1 MKQRHVI
8 ERLWAVCAWQGGAVA
23 VERRRRGTT
32 WVGQCSA
39 GRCGAGEEEQCE
51 GLGLGRLFGV
61 SVAGLQMWLS
71 YWRGCRL
78 GEEGP
83 PVGALEHPYMLKSGR
98 AGVSSE
104 GDVVG
109 KVGGRR
115 LGVPCRPGGRCQ
127 SQILELL
134 RRHQVPC
141 GLLPP
146 AGGLPGGR
154 PVVLSPL
161 RLIGALEGSA
171 SAQQPLA
178 HAHLVRGLGRR
189 RLQDVSP
196 AESGGESDSIPA

>member
-1 MKQRHVI
+1 MGSLHLAGGCSGGG
-8 ERLWAVCAWQGGAVA
+8 ETEEGDDLGGAV
-23 VERRRRGTT
+23 
-32 WVGQCSA
+32 QCREMW
-39 GRCGAGEEEQCE
+39 GGGGEEEQCE

-83 PVGALEHPYMLKSGR
+83 PVGALEHLYMLKSGR

-161 RLIGALEGSA
+161 RLTRGPQGFRLCSAAAGAGTSR
-171 SAQQPLA
+171 P
-178 HAHLVRGLGRR
+178 GLGPPPPSGRVSRR
-189 RLQDVSP
+189 VGRRV
-196 AESGGESDSIPA
+196 